1 MKATRLLLIA
11 ILLLSI
17 STIANAQATRTWV
30 SGVGDDVNPCSRTAP
45 CKTFAGAISKTAR
58 NGIINVID
66 PGGFG
71 TVTITKS
78 ITIDGQPFMAGVLA
92 AGTNGF
98 NVNVTDFVN
107 DPDATVILRNL
118 DIEGIGSGFI
128 GVNVL
133 SAKKVIVENCKIY
146 GFRAGTARGIHMNT
160 TVANIQLLVKGC
172 TITNNGQQGMGLTG
186 AAAGAAVV
194 HVTDSTISMNGSSAI
209 DLIANAKATVTRC
222 ELTQNGSAGVFAEA
236 GTTDAD
242 VAYTAF
248 EHNVVGAS
256 ALNGA
261 AVRLYNS
268 VMTHNAVSING
279 NVLSHQNN
287 AVVNNQTNTLPAGIG
302 QQ

>member
-1 MKATRLLLIA
+1 MKTRLILIA
-11 ILLLSI
+11 LLVLSI

-30 SGVGDDVNPCSRTAP
+30 SGVGDDANPCSRTAP

-58 NGIINVID
+58 NGIINVLD

-78 ITIDGQPFMAGVLA
+78 ITIDGLPFMAGVLA
-92 AGTNGF
+92 AGTNGI

-107 DPDATVILRNL
+107 DPDAVVILRNL
-118 DIEGIGSGFI
+118 DIEGIGSGLI
-128 GVNVL
+128 GVSIS
-133 SAKKVIVENCKIY
+133 SAKKVIVENCRIF
-146 GFRAGTARGIHMNT
+146 GFRSGTARGIHMNT
-160 TVANIQLLVKGC
+160 SVANLQLLVKGC

-186 AAAGAAVV
+186 AGAGAAVV
-194 HVTDSTISMNGSSAI
+194 HVTDTTISMNGASAI

-222 ELTQNGSAGVFAEA
+222 ELTQNGSAGVFTEA
-236 GTTDAD
+236 ATTDAD

-248 EHNVVGAS
+248 EHNIIAAS
-256 ALNGA
+256 ALNGSA
-261 AVRLYNS
+261 IRLYNS
-268 VMTHNAVSING
+268 VLTHNNTSVAG

-287 AVVNNQTNTLPAGIG
+287 AVVNNNTNTLPGGIG

>member
-30 SGVGDDVNPCSRTAP
+30 SGVGDDANPCSRTAP
-45 CKTFAGAISKTAR
+45 CKTFAGTISKTAR
-58 NGIINVID
+58 NGVINVID

-71 TVTITKS
+71 VVTITKS
-78 ITIDGQPFMAGVLA
+78 ITIDGQPMMAGILA
-92 AGTNGF
+92 AATNGV
-98 NVNVTDFVN
+98 NINVTDFVN
-107 DPDATVILRNL
+107 DPDAIVILRNL
-118 DIEGIGSGFI
+118 DIEGIGSGLI
-128 GVNVL
+128 GVNIL
-133 SAKKVIVENCKIY
+133 SAKKVIIENCKIY

-160 TVANIQLLVKGC
+160 TVANISLLVKGC
-172 TITNNGQQGMGLTG
+172 TITNNGQQGIGLTG
-186 AAAGAAVV
+186 AAAGPAVV
-194 HVTDSTISMNGSSAI
+194 HVTGSTVSMNGASAI
-209 DLIANAKATVTRC
+209 DLIANAKATVTHC

-242 VAYTAF
+242 VAFTAF

-287 AVVNNQTNTLPAGIG
+287 AVVNNQTNTLPSGIG